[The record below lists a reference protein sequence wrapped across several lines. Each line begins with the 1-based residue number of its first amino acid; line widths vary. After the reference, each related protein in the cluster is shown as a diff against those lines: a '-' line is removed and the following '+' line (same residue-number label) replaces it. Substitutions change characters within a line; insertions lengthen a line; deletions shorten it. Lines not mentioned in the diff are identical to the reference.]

1 MSTLF
6 SISSG
11 IDRMMK
17 ADRRVICIP
26 EIRSA
31 EIGLAHQ
38 QALAD
43 EVTSQS
49 CARTLMLWRCKPA
62 LLVTRSETRLHNF
75 ASAAAEMRARGWPI
89 LLRKS
94 GGGACPVGSG
104 TMQVSMIEP
113 AVAGETMTAK
123 YLDLAGLL
131 QPTLRFFHIASRIG
145 SVEGSYCPG
154 SYDLAVDGKK
164 IAGMSQHWFRN
175 RVGIRCVVTT
185 GSLNI
190 EEAPDVF
197 AAVVNQF
204 YRMVESPLRCR
215 ASALTNMR
223 LCGGLADRA
232 GSNLA
237 SEVMNQLR
245 AAADLLDGRPDA
257 AASAAPAC
265 CPSKVD

>member
-1 MSTLF
+1 
-6 SISSG
+6 
-11 IDRMMK
+11 MK
-17 ADRRVICIP
+17 ADRRVICAP
-26 EIRSA
+26 EIRLA

-43 EVTSQS
+43 ELTSQS
-49 CARTLMLWRCKPA
+49 CARSLILWRCKPA
-62 LLVTRSETRLHNF
+62 LLVTRSETRLPNF
-75 ASAAAEMRARGWPI
+75 AGAAAEMRASGWPI

-94 GGGACPVGSG
+94 GGSACPVGSG

-113 AVAGETMTAK
+113 AVAGETMTVK

-131 QPTLRFFHIASRIG
+131 RSTLRFFHIAPRIG

-164 IAGMSQHWFRN
+164 IAGMSQRWFRN
-175 RVGIRCVVTT
+175 RVGILCVVTT

-190 EEAPDVF
+190 EEAPDAL

-204 YRMVESPLRCR
+204 YREAGSPFRCW

-223 LCGGLADRA
+223 LCGGLADYA
-232 GSNLA
+232 SSNLA
-237 SEVMNQLR
+237 SVVMNQLC
-245 AAADLLDGRPDA
+245 AAADLPDGRPDA
-257 AASAAPAC
+257 AASATPAC
-265 CPSKVD
+265 RLSKVD